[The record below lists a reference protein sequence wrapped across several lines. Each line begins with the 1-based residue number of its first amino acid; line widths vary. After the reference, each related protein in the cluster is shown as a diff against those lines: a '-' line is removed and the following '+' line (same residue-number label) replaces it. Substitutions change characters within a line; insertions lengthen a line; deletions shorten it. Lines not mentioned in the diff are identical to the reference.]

1 MRELI
6 DAFFH
11 ERSIVN
17 HHIASFND
25 FLPTIDNPN
34 SRMQRIVDNHRSSPE
49 DERRGIIKLD
59 EDRTEGDVID
69 IRIGRKRDERG
80 RIDLEAKP
88 SITLGLPVVKEANGA
103 THPLTPME
111 ARLRNLNYT
120 APIYLDFTIVENGIE
135 REPERVH
142 VGNLPIMVK
151 SKRCLLYKEN
161 LETEGELSLDEYRRK
176 LIEMGEDPFDPGG
189 YFIIGGTERTLISLE
204 DLAPNRVLVE
214 FNERYGRKVEV
225 AKVFSQ
231 KEGYRALTLMEKKK
245 DGLLIVSVPTASGQ
259 IPLIILMK
267 ALGME
272 KDEDIHNAIVS
283 HPAMANIVY
292 ANIEEVK
299 NKKLYP
305 PNGILTRDDAIN
317 YLEKKF
323 ATGQAKEYRT
333 KKVESILDRSLLPHL
348 GDAREDRI
356 KKAIFLGR
364 VARTVLE
371 LSLGK
376 RREDDKDHYANK
388 RLKLAG
394 DLMED
399 LFRVAFANLIKD
411 LKYQL
416 ERSYARRRELKIS
429 SAIRPDLLTQ
439 RLLHA
444 LATGNWVG
452 GRAGVSQLLDRTSNM
467 STLSHLRRVTSPLT
481 RSQPHFEARDLHP
494 TQWGRLCPNE
504 TPEGQNCVAPETDI
518 LLENGSVTTIGELEA
533 RWDRTRLASVDWKRG
548 KRMQSA
554 HLARYI
560 KTKPNPHVFRV
571 ATAESGRF
579 LLATKEHPFFTPE
592 GRKELQSLKPGDRV
606 AVLPGEP
613 ARFEAP
619 GTSLLVT
626 ERSIARALPPKSN
639 VAHAV
644 RVLRAHDLLPL
655 EAGNDAIPVL
665 ARLAGHLFGDGTL
678 SVTMRRHKSQTIL
691 VFTGKEED
699 LESIRDDVRSL
710 GFHASAVTRRYA
722 KSAVAEGSTARVS
735 CQSKPLWAL
744 FASLGVPVGD
754 KAASAYG
761 VPSWLPL
768 VPLWIRREFLAA
780 YLGSELTRPSVD
792 RRDGKTFLQPTL
804 SLNKVPRTVSSGL
817 RFARQVRALLLE
829 FGVRVARITTTMGA
843 VRKDG
848 TRTRK
853 IGLHVSAAPDPLRN
867 LYGRVGYRYC
877 LERER
882 LARYAVAYL
891 DLRRSMLESRGNARS
906 AATRLRTEGFSNAE
920 IRRRLDTA
928 NVRKH
933 DLENWAAHPNGH
945 VRVSGLDFPAFH
957 EFVKERTAGLG
968 GSGLV
973 WEPLGSITPAPGDDV
988 RDVTTREDTHSFL
1001 ANGFLVGN
1009 CGLVK
1014 NCALVIDVSEGFP
1027 EDEVKLLLA
1036 DLGTKQVKGQQ
1047 TAFTRVYVNGDLVGL
1062 HEDPMMLVLEIR
1074 ERRRSGL
1081 LSNEVN
1087 VRYDENMGEIIINC
1101 DEGRIRRPLL
1111 VVKDGHLVLS
1121 KKHLEDLTLGRAR
1134 FSDLVRNGVVEWI
1147 DAEEEEDTFIVMYPY
1162 DVPARCKECKHP
1174 ISRNDVTW
1182 VNLGSRDEEVELECR
1197 HCHKSFRVKP
1207 AVSKE
1212 NSHLE
1217 VDPLVILG
1225 VASGLVP
1232 YPEHN
1237 SSPRVTMGAGM
1248 AKQSLGLGASN
1259 YRLRPDTRSHLL
1271 HYPQKP
1277 LVQTD
1282 SMKYVSFNER
1292 PAGQNFVVAVMSYHG
1307 YNMEDAIV
1315 MNKAS
1320 IDRGLGRSSFMRTY
1334 RAEERRYP
1342 GGQEDHFEIPSP
1354 DVRGARADLS
1364 YANLTPDDGLISP
1377 EVLVTGG
1384 DVLIGKTSPPR
1395 FLEEETD
1402 FLTPQKRR
1410 ETSITVR
1417 HGESGWVDSVML
1429 TESENGSKLAKVKV
1443 RDLRVPELGD
1453 KFASRHGQKGV
1464 IGLIAPQEDLPFTQ
1478 EGIIP
1483 DLIINPHAI
1492 PSRMTVAH
1500 VLEQIGGKV
1509 SSMEGRFIDGT
1520 PFSGERE
1527 ESMRRALEESGFR
1540 SNGKEILYDGKT
1552 GRMIPAE
1559 IFVGVIYYQKL
1570 HHMVSGKL
1578 HVRSRGPVQILTR
1591 QPTEGRSRQ
1600 GGLRF
1605 GEMERDCLI
1614 GHGAAMVIKDRLLDE
1629 SDGTIQYVCGNTD
1642 CGHFAIKDRKGNLRC
1657 PVCENTSKIYPV
1669 QTSYAFKLLLDE
1681 LLSLGVAMRL
1691 QLEDLK

>member
-1 MRELI
+1 MRDLI
-6 DAFFH
+6 DAFFR

-34 SRMQRIVDNHRSSPE
+34 SRMQRIVDNLRSAPE

-59 EDRTEGDVID
+59 EDRTEGDVIE
-69 IRIGRKRDERG
+69 IRIGRKRDDRG

-88 SITLGLPVVKEANGA
+88 TITLGLPVVKEANGA

-120 APIYLDFTIVENGIE
+120 APIYLDFTVVENGIE

-142 VGNLPIMVK
+142 IGNFPIMAK

-161 LETEGELSLDEYRRK
+161 METEGELTQDEYRRK

-189 YFIIGGTERTLISLE
+189 YFIIGGTERALISLE

-245 DGLLIVSVPTASGQ
+245 DGQLIVSVPTASGQ

-272 KDEDIHNAIVS
+272 KDEDIYNAIVS
-283 HPAMANIVY
+283 APEMANIVY
-292 ANIEEVK
+292 ANIEECQ
-299 NKKLYP
+299 NKKSYP
-305 PNGILTRDDAIN
+305 PNGIFTRDDAIN

-323 ATGQAKEYRT
+323 ATGQAKEYRI

-348 GDAREDRI
+348 GDTREDRI

-371 LSLGK
+371 LSLGA

-399 LFRVAFANLIKD
+399 LFRVAFANLVKD

-467 STLSHLRRVTSPLT
+467 SALSHLRRVTSPLT

-504 TPEGQNCVAPETDI
+504 TPEGQNC
-518 LLENGSVTTIGELEA
+518 
-533 RWDRTRLASVDWKRG
+533 
-548 KRMQSA
+548 
-554 HLARYI
+554 
-560 KTKPNPHVFRV
+560 
-571 ATAESGRF
+571 
-579 LLATKEHPFFTPE
+579 
-592 GRKELQSLKPGDRV
+592 
-606 AVLPGEP
+606 
-613 ARFEAP
+613 
-619 GTSLLVT
+619 
-626 ERSIARALPPKSN
+626 
-639 VAHAV
+639 
-644 RVLRAHDLLPL
+644 
-655 EAGNDAIPVL
+655 
-665 ARLAGHLFGDGTL
+665 
-678 SVTMRRHKSQTIL
+678 
-691 VFTGKEED
+691 
-699 LESIRDDVRSL
+699 
-710 GFHASAVTRRYA
+710 
-722 KSAVAEGSTARVS
+722 
-735 CQSKPLWAL
+735 
-744 FASLGVPVGD
+744 
-754 KAASAYG
+754 
-761 VPSWLPL
+761 
-768 VPLWIRREFLAA
+768 
-780 YLGSELTRPSVD
+780 
-792 RRDGKTFLQPTL
+792 
-804 SLNKVPRTVSSGL
+804 
-817 RFARQVRALLLE
+817 
-829 FGVRVARITTTMGA
+829 
-843 VRKDG
+843 
-848 TRTRK
+848 
-853 IGLHVSAAPDPLRN
+853 
-867 LYGRVGYRYC
+867 
-877 LERER
+877 
-882 LARYAVAYL
+882 
-891 DLRRSMLESRGNARS
+891 
-906 AATRLRTEGFSNAE
+906 
-920 IRRRLDTA
+920 
-928 NVRKH
+928 
-933 DLENWAAHPNGH
+933 
-945 VRVSGLDFPAFH
+945 
-957 EFVKERTAGLG
+957 
-968 GSGLV
+968 
-973 WEPLGSITPAPGDDV
+973 
-988 RDVTTREDTHSFL
+988 
-1001 ANGFLVGN
+1001 
-1009 CGLVK
+1009 GLVK
-1014 NCALVIDVSEGFP
+1014 NLALVIDVSEGFP
-1027 EDEVKLLLA
+1027 EEEVKLLLA

-1047 TAFTRVYVNGDLVGL
+1047 TQLIRVYVNGDLVGL
-1062 HEDPMMLVLEIR
+1062 HEDPKMLVSEIR

-1081 LSNEVN
+1081 LSHEVN
-1087 VRYDENMGEIIINC
+1087 VRFDENMGEIIINC
-1101 DEGRIRRPLL
+1101 DEGRIRRPLM

-1121 KKHLEDLTLGRAR
+1121 RKHIEELKLGRLR
-1134 FSDLVRNGVVEWI
+1134 FSDLVRNGIVEWI
-1147 DAEEEEDTFIVMYPY
+1147 DAEEEEDTFLAIYPY
-1162 DVPARCKECKHP
+1162 DVPSRCKECKHP
-1174 ISRNDVTW
+1174 LSRNDVVW
-1182 VNLGSRDEEVELECR
+1182 VNMGSKDEESELECKY
-1197 HCHKSFRVKP
+1197 CHKTFSVHS
-1207 AVSKE
+1207 AITKE
-1212 NSHLE
+1212 TTHLE
-1217 VDPLVILG
+1217 VDPEVILG
-1225 VASGLVP
+1225 VASGVVP

-1248 AKQSLGLGASN
+1248 AKQSLGLGSSN
-1259 YRLRPDTRSHLL
+1259 YRSRPDTRGHLL
-1271 HYPQKP
+1271 HYPEKP

-1282 SMKYVSFNER
+1282 SMKHVSFNER
-1292 PAGQNFVVAVMSYHG
+1292 PAGQNFVVAVMSYYG

-1410 ETSITVR
+1410 ETSVTVR

-1464 IGLIAPQEDLPFTQ
+1464 IGLIAPQEDMPFTGQ
-1478 EGIIP
+1478 GIIP

-1509 SSMEGRFIDGT
+1509 GSLEGRPIDGT

-1527 ESMRRALEESGFR
+1527 EALRKALEENGFR
-1540 SNGKEILYDGKT
+1540 SNGKEILYDGRT

-1559 IFVGVIYYQKL
+1559 IFIGVIYYQKL

-1629 SDGTIQYVCGNTD
+1629 SDGTIQYVCGNPD

-1657 PVCENTSKIYPV
+1657 PVDDNTSKIYPV

-1681 LLSLGVAMRL
+1681 LLSLGVVMRL
-1691 QLEDLK
+1691 QLEDMR

>member
-1 MRELI
+1 
-6 DAFFH
+6 
-11 ERSIVN
+11 
-17 HHIASFND
+17 
-25 FLPTIDNPN
+25 
-34 SRMQRIVDNHRSSPE
+34 
-49 DERRGIIKLD
+49 
-59 EDRTEGDVID
+59 
-69 IRIGRKRDERG
+69 
-80 RIDLEAKP
+80 
-88 SITLGLPVVKEANGA
+88 
-103 THPLTPME
+103 ME

-120 APIYLDFTIVENGIE
+120 APIYLDFTVIENGIE

-142 VGNLPIMVK
+142 IGNLPIMVK

-161 LETEGELSLDEYRRK
+161 METEGELTEDEYRRK
-176 LIEMGEDPFDPGG
+176 LIESGEDPYDPGG

-214 FNERYGRKVEV
+214 FNERYGRRVEV

-272 KDEDIHNAIVS
+272 RDEDIHNAIVS

-299 NKKLYP
+299 NKKAYP
-305 PNGILTRDDAIN
+305 PTGILTKDDAIGF
-317 YLEKKF
+317 LEKKF

-364 VARTVLE
+364 VARTILE

-394 DLMED
+394 DLTED
-399 LFRVAFANLIKD
+399 LFRVAFANLVKD

-467 STLSHLRRVTSPLT
+467 SALSHLRRVTSPLT

-504 TPEGQNCVAPETDI
+504 TPEGQNC
-518 LLENGSVTTIGELEA
+518 
-533 RWDRTRLASVDWKRG
+533 
-548 KRMQSA
+548 
-554 HLARYI
+554 
-560 KTKPNPHVFRV
+560 
-571 ATAESGRF
+571 
-579 LLATKEHPFFTPE
+579 
-592 GRKELQSLKPGDRV
+592 
-606 AVLPGEP
+606 
-613 ARFEAP
+613 
-619 GTSLLVT
+619 
-626 ERSIARALPPKSN
+626 
-639 VAHAV
+639 
-644 RVLRAHDLLPL
+644 
-655 EAGNDAIPVL
+655 
-665 ARLAGHLFGDGTL
+665 
-678 SVTMRRHKSQTIL
+678 
-691 VFTGKEED
+691 
-699 LESIRDDVRSL
+699 
-710 GFHASAVTRRYA
+710 
-722 KSAVAEGSTARVS
+722 
-735 CQSKPLWAL
+735 
-744 FASLGVPVGD
+744 
-754 KAASAYG
+754 
-761 VPSWLPL
+761 
-768 VPLWIRREFLAA
+768 
-780 YLGSELTRPSVD
+780 
-792 RRDGKTFLQPTL
+792 
-804 SLNKVPRTVSSGL
+804 
-817 RFARQVRALLLE
+817 
-829 FGVRVARITTTMGA
+829 
-843 VRKDG
+843 
-848 TRTRK
+848 
-853 IGLHVSAAPDPLRN
+853 
-867 LYGRVGYRYC
+867 
-877 LERER
+877 
-882 LARYAVAYL
+882 
-891 DLRRSMLESRGNARS
+891 
-906 AATRLRTEGFSNAE
+906 
-920 IRRRLDTA
+920 
-928 NVRKH
+928 
-933 DLENWAAHPNGH
+933 
-945 VRVSGLDFPAFH
+945 
-957 EFVKERTAGLG
+957 
-968 GSGLV
+968 
-973 WEPLGSITPAPGDDV
+973 
-988 RDVTTREDTHSFL
+988 
-1001 ANGFLVGN
+1001 
-1009 CGLVK
+1009 GLVK
-1014 NCALVIDVSEGFP
+1014 NLALVIDVSEGFP

-1047 TAFTRVYVNGDLVGL
+1047 TQFTRVYVNGDLVGM
-1062 HEDPMMLVLEIR
+1062 HEDPTMLVGEIR

-1081 LSNEVN
+1081 LSHEVN
-1087 VRYDENMGEIIINC
+1087 VRYDDNMGEIIINC

-1111 VVKDGHLVLS
+1111 TAKDGHLVLT
-1121 KKHLEDLTLGRAR
+1121 KKHLEDLKLGRTR
-1134 FSDLVRNGVVEWI
+1134 FSDLVRNGVVEWV
-1147 DAEEEEDTFIVMYPY
+1147 DAEEEEDSFIAIYPF
-1162 DVPARCKECKHP
+1162 DVPPRCRECKHP
-1174 ISRNDVTW
+1174 LSRSDVTW
-1182 VNLGSRDEEVELECR
+1182 VNLGSREEDIELECR
-1197 HCHKSFRVKP
+1197 YCRKTFPVKSL
-1207 AVSKE
+1207 ATKE
-1212 NSHLE
+1212 TTHLE
-1217 VDPLVILG
+1217 VDPLDILG

-1248 AKQSLGLGASN
+1248 AKQSLGLASSN
-1259 YRLRPDTRSHLL
+1259 YRVRPDTRSHLL
-1271 HYPQKP
+1271 HYPQQP
-1277 LVQTD
+1277 LVQTA
-1282 SMKYVSFNER
+1282 SMHFVSFNER
-1292 PAGQNFVVAVMSYHG
+1292 PAGQNFVVAVMSHHG

-1377 EVLVTGG
+1377 EVQVLGG
-1384 DVLIGKTSPPR
+1384 EVLIGKTSPPR

-1464 IGLIAPQEDLPFTQ
+1464 IGLIAPQEDLPFTAQ
-1478 EGIIP
+1478 GIIP

-1509 SSMEGRFIDGT
+1509 ASMEGRFIDGT

-1527 ESMRRALEESGFR
+1527 ESLRRALEDAGFR
-1540 SNGKEILYDGKT
+1540 ANGKEILYDGRT
-1552 GRMIPAE
+1552 GQMIPAE
-1559 IFVGVIYYQKL
+1559 IFIGVIYYQKL

-1629 SDGTIQYVCGNTD
+1629 SDGTIQYVCGNAD